1 MKNSLL
7 QIIMASLVLLA
18 ACSKEETSDRFDLLT
33 AHIWTSESLLADGV
47 DASGPGQILEKFKGD
62 IQFKKDGTGYFGQ
75 YTGTWRLTN
84 NDANLVIQSPELV
97 AAVTSTI
104 VELTATSLKVTFT
117 YPNLV
122 NPSDPLDIVM
132 TFIPK

>member
-1 MKNSLL
+1 MKNLL
-7 QIIMASLVLLA
+7 LLIIVASLVSLS
-18 ACSKEETSDRFDLLT
+18 ACSKEESSDRFDLIT
-33 AHIWTSESLLADGV
+33 AHTWKSESLLADGV

-62 IQFKKDGTGYFGQ
+62 IEFKKDGTGYFGQ

-84 NDANLVIQSPELV
+84 NDTNLVIQSPELV

-104 VELTATSLKVTFT
+104 VELTETSLKVTFT

-122 NPSDPLDIVM
+122 NPSDPLDILM

>member
-1 MKNSLL
+1 MKNLLLLIIIALLVSL
-7 QIIMASLVLLA
+7 S
-18 ACSKEETSDRFDLLT
+18 ACSKDEGSDRFDLIT
-33 AHIWTSESLLADGV
+33 AHVWKSDSLLADGV

-104 VELTATSLKVTFT
+104 IELTETSLKVKFS

-122 NPSDPLDIVM
+122 NPSDPLDIRM
-132 TFIPK
+132 TFKPK